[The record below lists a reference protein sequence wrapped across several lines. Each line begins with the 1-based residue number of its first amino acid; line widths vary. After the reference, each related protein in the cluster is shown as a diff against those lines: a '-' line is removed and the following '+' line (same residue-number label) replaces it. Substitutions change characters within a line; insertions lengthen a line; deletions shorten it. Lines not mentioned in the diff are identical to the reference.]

1 MCSTVDDVPSRVR
14 DAQVL
19 ELITIVSEI
28 TNVLN
33 FDLKHI
39 ELKEEQIKEL
49 KTQQHQAESANNQE
63 IEQFKAKIK
72 KDIEQVKVDY
82 EQEIK
87 KNQESQQELE
97 RELTKKHEDM
107 RKQMEEEVE
116 QKDGELKSACEAM
129 EI

>member
-97 RELTKKHEDM
+97 RDLTKKHEDM

>member
-39 ELKEEQIKEL
+39 ELKDEQIKEL

-72 KDIEQVKVDY
+72 KDI
-82 EQEIK
+82 
-87 KNQESQQELE
+87 
-97 RELTKKHEDM
+97 
-107 RKQMEEEVE
+107 
-116 QKDGELKSACEAM
+116 
-129 EI
+129 

>member
-1 MCSTVDDVPSRVR
+1 MNDVLSRVR

-39 ELKEEQIKEL
+39 ELKDDQIKEL
-49 KTQQHQAESANNQE
+49 KLQNDKIKDSQQQAESAKNQDIELFKTRIKQE
-63 IEQFKAKIK
+63 IEQVKI
-72 KDIEQVKVDY
+72 EY

-87 KNQESQQELE
+87 
-97 RELTKKHEDM
+97 R
-107 RKQMEEEVE
+107 
-116 QKDGELKSACEAM
+116 
-129 EI
+129 

>member
-1 MCSTVDDVPSRVR
+1 MCSTINDVLSRVR

-39 ELKEEQIKEL
+39 ELKDEQIKEL
-49 KTQQHQAESANNQE
+49 KMHQQQAESAKNQD
-63 IEQFKAKIK
+63 IELFKTKIK
-72 KDIEQVKVDY
+72 QDIEQVKIDY

-87 KNQESQQELE
+87 RNKEMQNEMIQKHQEV
-97 RELTKKHEDM
+97 KK
-107 RKQMEEEVE
+107 QLEEEVKS
-116 QKDGELKSACEAM
+116 KDGELRSLREGV
-129 EI
+129 ES

>member
-39 ELKEEQIKEL
+39 ELKDEQIKEL

-97 RELTKKHEDM
+97 RDLTKKHEDM